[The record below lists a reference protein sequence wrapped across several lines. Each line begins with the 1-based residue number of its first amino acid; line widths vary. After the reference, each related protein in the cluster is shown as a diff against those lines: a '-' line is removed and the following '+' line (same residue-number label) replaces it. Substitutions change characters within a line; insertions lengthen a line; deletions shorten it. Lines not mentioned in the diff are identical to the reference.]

1 MNCSVPLAVLSLLA
15 VGTLAVAQLDRRDRA
30 EPEIV
35 LDHGGRVGFCDMM
48 RWDAAG
54 QFLFAAGDDKCVT
67 VWPVDLT
74 AKDGP
79 QLRTDR
85 TAMKTLRWPSWR
97 EKRGGIKNLA
107 VHPNGEKVA
116 VGGVGLIV
124 SGVGVISRTESTA
137 AETMIDAYTWP
148 RARVGVTADNFGT
161 VTAVAYS
168 PDGKRI
174 AFGTAD
180 GSLWVWTPAK
190 LAKREEKGPGEQAD
204 RIWSTPLRAGKHT
217 TPGEW
222 PQDEKKEEFWRPTNL
237 FTRSRLVFFRDDST
251 LVSVSMSGQVVACDV
266 SAKAKLSDQPADP
279 IPTVKELFHLNAK
292 GTDIGRVYRAELT
305 PDGKRITVAFMG
317 PRARVCD
324 MAGEGIDFPLD
335 KGLTPYS
342 VAVEPTGRIAVA
354 VGGPKGG
361 ADGDPRFY
369 VERSHEVWVYDA
381 VKAKAE
387 PTVKLKTGRAEAVA
401 FHPTRK
407 GLLAVAGGDAD
418 EVRLFDLESKTPG
431 EPTSTVR
438 GAGRKVFAVG
448 IGGDALIAVK
458 VQPNADADHPNA
470 LASGEWVGYD
480 LSRQRAAPLP
490 KDFATARTEADGWKV
505 IPDDSAPKDRLRSR
519 WFAVGP
525 NKEKV
530 ELTFNHRLYNDPTC
544 YTFIPEADGTPTRLL
559 VGHAHGCSLFVLPAA
574 NAPAKLDPTA
584 VYVGHTTEVL
594 SVAAAKDGSWFVSGG
609 ADHTVAAFTLKT
621 WAGHP
626 TLGAAFVANGD
637 AVTVASVATGS
648 PAWESGLKEGERV
661 VRLVRNKVNVV
672 YNRVIDERLPAT
684 AGAPADAVKSLAG
697 VLPPGQE
704 VYIETDGPKT
714 DNVRITT
721 VQQRPVWKWFPAF
734 AAPETNATPHVTD
747 SVVWMWKGS
756 WYHAESANGDSLVG
770 WHVNAKD
777 VITSPRFQRL
787 RELAEHYRRPLLLR
801 ELLQKRDVAGA
812 LSTALGKNPQPLRFS
827 KYEPDPVKL
836 LVRTKQTDGGKVAV
850 RVTVNPLGENPDLLP
865 ERVELWV
872 NDYRMERVA
881 TGGVKAFEQE
891 FVIDADKLRAGDNQ
905 ITVMTHNRLGGRARD
920 ADVVTNT
927 RPPAVNPQVVGW
939 VGGVNGYL
947 GANAKLPADVR
958 SAFGDLN
965 PLKFAVPDATAIS
978 ARFNDNSGKQ
988 KLYRDNQLKLK
999 TDAEVGQKPLADD
1012 LDRLARPGAVKPDDT
1027 LVIFLAGHGVL
1038 IGDVKGKAKAIPLD
1052 DKRPEETF
1060 SNIRFAF
1067 CGIDF
1072 DPNNPT
1078 ATGVPAEVLFD
1089 KLVGVNCRK
1098 LVFLDVCHAG
1108 GVMDVDVI
1116 RQLLPDGQGPF
1127 VFAACGRGESSREDQ
1142 KGEHG
1147 LFTRSL
1153 LDATGDGVEF
1163 AKADRDRDG
1172 ELSCQELVDYCT
1184 RRVRALRVDGMKAT
1198 DPVAKNSDQNPVN
1211 NLSFT
1216 TQPRAAVFKRL
1227 EK

>member
-1 MNCSVPLAVLSLLA
+1 MTCRVQLAALALLA
-15 VGTLAVAQLDRRDRA
+15 GGTLAVAQIDRRDRA

-48 RWDAAG
+48 RWDKDG
-54 QFLFAAGDDKCVT
+54 KFLFAGGDDKCVT

-97 EKRGGIKNLA
+97 EKKGGIKNLA

-116 VGGVGLIV
+116 VGGLGMIA
-124 SGVGVISRTESTA
+124 SGVGVLSRTKSTA
-137 AETMIDAYTWP
+137 AETVIDAYTWP
-148 RARVGVTADNFGT
+148 RARVGVSADNFGA

-168 PDGKRI
+168 KDGERI

-190 LAKREEKGPGEQAD
+190 LAKREEKEPGEQAD
-204 RIWSTPLRAGKHT
+204 RIWTTPLRAGRHT
-217 TPGEW
+217 IPAEW
-222 PQDEKKEEFWRPTNL
+222 DREKWPASAL

-266 SAKAKLSDQPADP
+266 SATAKLSDDPAAAVP
-279 IPTVKELFHLNAK
+279 AVKELFHLNP
-292 GTDIGRVYRAELT
+292 TSIRFDRVYRADLT
-305 PDGKRITVAFMG
+305 PDGQRIAVAFMG

-324 MAGEGIDFPLD
+324 LTGEGVDFPLA
-335 KGLTPYS
+335 KGLTPMS
-342 VAVEPTGRIAVA
+342 VAVEPGGATARVAVA
-354 VGGPKGG
+354 VGGSKGDL
-361 ADGDPRFY
+361 DGDPRFY
-369 VERSHEVWVYDA
+369 VERAHEVWVYGA
-381 VKAKAE
+381 VKAKPVLEA
-387 PTVKLKTGRAEAVA
+387 TLKTGRAEAVA

-418 EVRLFDLESKTPG
+418 EVRLFDLEKKDPT
-431 EPTSTVR
+431 EPTSAVR
-438 GAGRKVFAVG
+438 GAGRKIFAVG
-448 IGGDALIAVK
+448 IAGDALIAVK
-458 VQPNADADHPNA
+458 VQPDATADHPNA
-470 LASGEWVGYD
+470 LAAGEWVGYD
-480 LSRQRAAPLP
+480 LSRQRTAPLP
-490 KDFATARTEADGWKV
+490 KGFATTVNEADGWTV
-505 IPDDSAPKDRLRSR
+505 APDDSDLMARLRTR

-525 NKEKV
+525 NNAKV

-544 YTFIPEADGTPTRLL
+544 YTFIPKTNDTPTRLL
-559 VGHAHGCSLFVLPAA
+559 VGHAHGCSLFVLPAGK
-574 NAPAKLDPTA
+574 APAKLDPTA
-584 VYVGHTTEVL
+584 VYVGHTTDVL

-621 WAGHP
+621 WDGHP
-626 TLGAAFVANGD
+626 TLGATF
-637 AVTVASVATGS
+637 AVNNKQELRVASVATGS

-661 VRLVRNKVNVV
+661 VRVGLGGEEKVFNQVEGKNWPLVGSPASAAKVLAAPM
-672 YNRVIDERLPAT
+672 LP
-684 AGAPADAVKSLAG
+684 GRELF
-697 VLPPGQE
+697 LQ
-704 VYIETDGPKT
+704 TDGKDG

-734 AAPETNATPHVTD
+734 AAPDGTDPRITD

-756 WYHAESANGDSLVG
+756 WYHAETSNGDSLVG
-770 WHVNAKD
+770 WHINDKD
-777 VITSPRFQRL
+777 VITSPRFLRL

-812 LSTALGKNPQPLRFS
+812 LTAAFGRNPQPPKFNTN
-827 KYEPDPVKL
+827 EPDLVKL
-836 LVRTKQTDGGKVAV
+836 VVKHKQTDGGKVTV
-850 RVTVNPLGENPDLLP
+850 GVLVNPIGTNTDLIP
-865 ERVELWV
+865 QRVELWV
-872 NDYRMERVA
+872 NDYRMEQVPI
-881 TGGVKAFEQE
+881 GGVKAFEKE

-905 ITVMTHNRLGGRARD
+905 ITVMTHNNLGGRARD

-947 GANAKLPADVR
+947 GANAKLPADVLER
-958 SAFGDLN
+958 HGYQK
-965 PLKFAVPDATAIS
+965 PLQFAVADAKAIS
-978 ARFNDNSGKQ
+978 TRFDANSGKER
-988 KLYRDNQLKLK
+988 LYRESQLKLK
-999 TDAEVGQKPLADD
+999 TDGEVKQKPLLDE
-1012 LDRLARPGAVKPDDT
+1012 LDRLAKPGAVKPDDT

-1038 IGDVKGKAKAIPLD
+1038 IGDVKGKTQTVPRD
-1052 DKRPEETF
+1052 DTRPEETF
-1060 SNIRFAF
+1060 SNVRFAF

-1072 DPNNPT
+1072 DPLKPT
-1078 ATGVPAEVLFD
+1078 ATGIPSEVLFD
-1089 KLVGVNCRK
+1089 KLVTVNCRK

-1127 VFAACGRGESSREDQ
+1127 VFAACGRGEFSREDG

-1147 LFTRSL
+1147 LFTRAL
-1153 LDATGDGVEF
+1153 LDATGDGDEF
-1163 AKADRDRDG
+1163 VKADRDRDG

-1184 RRVRALRVDGMKAT
+1184 RRVRALRVDGMRAK
-1198 DPVAKNSDQNPVN
+1198 DPDAKNSDQNPVN

-1227 EK
+1227 VK